1 MNTIQILWV
10 DDEIDLLKP
19 HIIFLEQKKYTVTT
33 CTNGTD
39 AIELVEETN
48 FDIVFLDENMPGMNG
63 LETLTAIKQI
73 KLLVFFQNTI
83 CFTYLFV
90 ELMEGIVAH
99 RHLPLL
105 IRIDCFTFEN
115 VHLYQFKQ
123 RG

>member
-48 FDIVFLDENMPGMNG
+48 FDICLLYTSDAADE
-63 LETLTAIKQI
+63 
-73 KLLVFFQNTI
+73 
-83 CFTYLFV
+83 
-90 ELMEGIVAH
+90 
-99 RHLPLL
+99 
-105 IRIDCFTFEN
+105 
-115 VHLYQFKQ
+115 
-123 RG
+123 